1 MENKQNTNVV
11 KNEVKVKDLGQAAI
25 TNMMNQVISFAN
37 LENSQLTAKETQYA
51 IGIITNIN
59 KKVVSDPTLSWKSL
73 DIQGC
78 QLPAQIKRYA
88 KLNLQLENQ
97 ELFIDI
103 RNNGKTGLKDI
114 NLKLQYQG
122 LEKLMTRYCT
132 FGGKQIIR
140 FYKDVICKGD
150 KIVEKPNLKTGL
162 LELKDHEYFE
172 TEDVDYRNKLE
183 NITGAYAIAYI
194 MENNELNPYVAR
206 IDKNRINRARS
217 AASSKNIWD
226 ADTRK
231 MTLKTAVWE
240 LWNMMKPFIQM
251 PQDLLKDLEEIS
263 KSEVDF
269 NNQDYI
275 NVEVEEVK
283 EVVENKVASEEV
295 TATFDDDIENETPQ
309 FSSFKDTLF

>member
-51 IGIITNIN
+51 VGIITNIN

>member
-11 KNEVKVKDLGQAAI
+11 KNELKDLGQTAI
-25 TNMMNQVISFAN
+25 KNMMNQVVSYAN

-51 IGIITNIN
+51 IEIITNIN
-59 KKVVSDPTLSWKSL
+59 KKVVSDPNLSWKSL

-103 RNNGKTGLKDI
+103 RNNGKNGIKDI

-150 KIVEKPNLKTGL
+150 KIIEKPNLKTGL

-217 AASSKNIWD
+217 AASSKHIWD

-295 TATFDDDIENETPQ
+295 TVTFDDDIENETPQ

>member
-11 KNEVKVKDLGQAAI
+11 KNEVKVKDLGQKAI
-25 TNMMNQVISFAN
+25 TNMFNQVVSYAN
-37 LENSQLTAKETQYA
+37 LENATLTPKETQYA

-59 KKVVSDPTLSWKSL
+59 KKVVSDKIDWGQL

-103 RNNGKTGLKDI
+103 RNNNKTGLKDI

-122 LEKLMTRYCT
+122 LEKLMTRHCT
-132 FGGKQIIR
+132 FGGKQIVR

-150 KIVEKPNLKTGL
+150 KIIEKPNLKTGL

-183 NITGAYAIAYI
+183 NITGAYAIAYV

-206 IDKNRINRARS
+206 IDKNRINRARI
-217 AASSKNIWD
+217 AATTKNIWD

-251 PQDLLKDLEEIS
+251 PQDLLTDLEEIS

>member
-11 KNEVKVKDLGQAAI
+11 KNELKDLGQTAI
-25 TNMMNQVISFAN
+25 KNMMNQVISFAN

-183 NITGAYAIAYI
+183 NITGAYAIAYV

>member
-11 KNEVKVKDLGQAAI
+11 KNELKDLGQTAI
-25 TNMMNQVISFAN
+25 KNMMNQVISFAN

-97 ELFIDI
+97 ELFTDI

-226 ADTRK
+226 SDTRK

-240 LWNMMKPFIQM
+240 LWNIMKPFIQM

>member
-11 KNEVKVKDLGQAAI
+11 KNELKDLGQTAI
-25 TNMMNQVISFAN
+25 KNMMNQVISFAN

-172 TEDVDYRNKLE
+172 TDDVDYRNKLE
-183 NITGAYAIAYI
+183 NITGAYAIAYV